1 MSIPQPIPARCR
13 AVVLDGPGA
22 SWALREVDVPKPKPN
37 ELLIRS
43 LACGVCHSDVATQNG
58 EFDFITEY
66 PLVAG
71 HEVVGEVV
79 ALGTDIKDWALGD
92 RAGGG
97 WHGGNDGTCKACA
110 RGMPQVCANLE
121 VNGVTRNGGFS
132 EYCTLVASAAIRIS
146 SSWDP
151 VSTAP
156 LLCAGITA
164 FNAIRKSNVPQG
176 DTVAICGIGGLGH
189 LAIQY
194 ARKMG
199 YRTVAVSESEEKRDD
214 AINLGA
220 HLFVNS
226 KREDAVE
233 VLQREGRASLVVVLC
248 PSPELVKNMTR
259 ALAPGGSILLI
270 APVNGVTIDF
280 TPLIVY
286 GKQVRTWSSGFA
298 AETSEAIDFAHIQD
312 VKCLTKQYAL
322 GDIERAFEDMN
333 ERTIRYRPVI
343 NFAL

>member
-58 EFDFITEY
+58 EFDFITKY

-79 ALGTDIKDWALGD
+79 ALGADIKDWALGD
-92 RAGGG
+92 RAGGA

-110 RGMPQVCANLE
+110 RGMPQS
-121 VNGVTRNGGFS
+121 RNTAPWS
-132 EYCTLVASAAIRIS
+132 PQPQSASPQAGT
-146 SSWDP
+146 P
-151 VSTAP
+151 CQAP

-214 AINLGA
+214 AMNLGA

-233 VLQREGRASLVVVLC
+233 MLQREGGRGELGGCSLSQ
-248 PSPELVKNMTR
+248 P
-259 ALAPGGSILLI
+259 
-270 APVNGVTIDF
+270 
-280 TPLIVY
+280 
-286 GKQVRTWSSGFA
+286 
-298 AETSEAIDFAHIQD
+298 
-312 VKCLTKQYAL
+312 
-322 GDIERAFEDMN
+322 
-333 ERTIRYRPVI
+333 
-343 NFAL
+343 

>member
-58 EFDFITEY
+58 KFDFITKY

-79 ALGTDIKDWALGD
+79 ALGADIKDWAVGD
-92 RAGGG
+92 RAGGA

-110 RGMPQVCANLE
+110 RGMPQVCTNLE

-132 EYCTLVASAAIRIS
+132 DYCTLVASAAIRIS
-146 SSWDP
+146 PSWDP

-199 YRTVAVSESEEKRDD
+199 YRTVAVSESEEKRDV
-214 AINLGA
+214 AMNLGA

-226 KREDAVE
+226 R
-233 VLQREGRASLVVVLC
+233 R
-248 PSPELVKNMTR
+248 VKNMTR